1 MLEILG
7 TGFWGEYF
15 SARLMYNFIEG
26 IIGLIILGIIL
37 HYAWVMSEEEFLKDF
52 SRIWR

>member
-37 HYAWVMSEEEFLKDF
+37 HYA
-52 SRIWR
+52 

>member
-15 SARLMYNFIEG
+15 SARLMYSFIEG
-26 IIGLIILGIIL
+26 IIGMIIVGIIIN
-37 HYAWVMSEEEFLKDF
+37 YAC
-52 SRIWR
+52 